1 MHDTLPDGI
10 GTVPPSPG
18 EKNYGINWAKEIAE
32 QSEEDWE
39 FGADSSL
46 CIGLIPED
54 EREKYLPVG
63 EVQKGKG
70 DFMDCATRSP
80 INTLETKFNA
90 LYQDDHLLPANR
102 KWLQDS
108 GYVEDG
114 RITFSDRFIAILS
127 GTDKQ
132 GNSLKAPCHAIHTY
146 GLIPKKMLPANKSM
160 RFEDYHKK
168 SDITEEMKE
177 LGQEFLERFPIN
189 YERVRDVDFD
199 VVIGEDMIGVAGYAW
214 PKPKANGE
222 YPQTG
227 KSPNHAFLYFA
238 DRYTIFDNYIDKHD
252 GDFIKKLARNY
263 SLVGYGYRV
272 FISAENLPND
282 KSSIID
288 ELKRLL
294 RIGDL
299 TTFWSVLR
307 ANFSSWLGGKRS

>member
-1 MHDTLPDGI
+1 MHDTLPG
-10 GTVPPSPG
+10 GTATVPPSPG

-80 INTLETKFNA
+80 LNTLETKFNA
-90 LYQDDHLLPANR
+90 LYQNDRLLPENKR
-102 KWLQDS
+102 WLEHS

-146 GLIPKKMLPANKSM
+146 GLIPKHILPAIKTM

-168 SDITEEMKE
+168 SDITDEMKA
-177 LGQEFLERFPIN
+177 LGQDFLKRFPIN
-189 YERVRDVDFD
+189 YERVRDVYFD
-199 VVIGEDMIGVAGYAW
+199 EVIKEDMIGVAGYAW
-214 PKPKANGE
+214 TDPVDGV

-227 KSPNHAFLYFA
+227 RSPNHAFLYFA

-272 FISAENLPND
+272 FISEERLPKD
-282 KSSIID
+282 SIIE

-299 TTFWSVLR
+299 STFWSVLR
-307 ANFSSWLGGKRS
+307 ANFSAWLGGKRS